1 MPNKNTTPLR
11 SFFGWKVG
19 LILTVLLI
27 QPFFMD
33 TSSARN
39 IRPFPSPL
47 MEFEIKG
54 TAHLRVELP
63 VSEVFNFQIANGR
76 TLISGTNFTMIAEQ
90 QAIDVTFKEN
100 LIVFEMV
107 LPQDKML
114 VQQGD
119 AFVVTDA
126 SPSSIRQIRVTVT
139 DVGGRPVDKTI
150 VLNNR
155 VFIQQ
160 DQDAIKSLK
169 VNGVRLTG
177 QFGAVVVDDATGKT
191 SKLLESAFPQKGTLV
206 LKALPPASSFW
217 SQD

>member
-1 MPNKNTTPLR
+1 MSNKNTALLG

-19 LILTVLLI
+19 LTLAILLI
-27 QPFFMD
+27 QPFFMEA
-33 TSSARN
+33 SSARD
-39 IRPFPSPL
+39 IRLFPSPM
-47 MEFEIKG
+47 MEFEIKD
-54 TAHLRVELP
+54 TAGLRVELP
-63 VSEVFNFQIANGR
+63 VSEVFNFQISNGR
-76 TLISGTNFTMIAEQ
+76 TIISGTNFAMIAEQ
-90 QAIDVTFKEN
+90 QAIDVEFKEN

-107 LPQDKML
+107 LPQDKVL

-126 SPSSIRQIRVTVT
+126 SPSSIKQIRVRVT
-139 DVGGRPVDKTI
+139 DASGRPVDKTI
-150 VLNNR
+150 ALSNR

-177 QFGAVVVDDATGKT
+177 QFGVVVVDDATGNT

-217 SQD
+217 YQD